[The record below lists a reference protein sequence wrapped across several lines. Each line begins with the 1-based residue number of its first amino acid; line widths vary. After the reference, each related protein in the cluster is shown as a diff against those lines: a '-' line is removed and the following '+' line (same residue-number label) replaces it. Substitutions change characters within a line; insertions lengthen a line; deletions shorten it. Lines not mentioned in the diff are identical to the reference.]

1 MKRSYA
7 ALVATVAALAPL
19 GVGTLSAQIPSAQ
32 QMQQQ
37 QQLQQMQQQM
47 QRIDQTMQRMAKI
60 QQRAQDMEQ
69 LMLQDME
76 RVRLQENLHLEEGV
90 QLQTQEHLRQQ
101 EQVRLMAHSVASAAG
116 EMNQA
121 MLSLRQMAEGSGDSA
136 LVQEMER
143 LRLTM
148 QETCNQMEAG
158 LRIMDQL
165 RDRLNQS

>member
-19 GVGTLSAQIPSAQ
+19 GAGTLNAQIPSAQ
-32 QMQQQ
+32 QMQQ

-47 QRIDQTMQRMAKI
+47 QRIDQTMQRMAQI

-76 RVRLQENLHLEEGV
+76 RVRLQENLHLEEGA
-90 QLQTQEHLRQQ
+90 QLQAQEQLRQQ
-101 EQVRLMAHSVASAAG
+101 EQIRLMAHSVASAAG

-121 MLSLRQMAEGSGDSA
+121 MVSLRQMAEGSGDGA